1 MWKETL
7 KKCSLSWLDGD
18 FDDNDGE
25 DDGDIDDD
33 ESDFDNGEV
42 VWMVIFRRRNVRSI
56 SVNPKSC
63 VFGVLKMSVIF

>member
-33 ESDFDNGEV
+33 ESDFDNGEI

-56 SVNPKSC
+56 SLFQNRVCLGFWKCP
-63 VFGVLKMSVIF
+63 